1 MDIFVD
7 ETFEFHSPT
16 GLCLFSS
23 DMFYM
28 LHLFNVHRQIYV
40 RVYYVFLVH
49 CFFCFCRPLAV
60 IITFLETVFLLH
72 YCVEIC
78 VR

>member
-28 LHLFNVHRQIYV
+28 LRLFNVHRHIYV
-40 RVYYVFLVH
+40 KVYYVFLYIVS
-49 CFFCFCRPLAV
+49 F
-60 IITFLETVFLLH
+60 VFAGRLL
-72 YCVEIC
+72 
-78 VR
+78 